1 MVIPYFY
8 ARLPARTGQIN
19 RKLSTKKIY
28 LIRHGQTDFNL
39 QGIVQGSGVNSSIN
53 EKGRFQAQAFF
64 EAFKHVHFDKIYTS
78 TLKRTTES
86 VQPFIDLGIPF
97 VHLEG
102 LNEISWGKK
111 EGQPITLE
119 EDAYYNWMLSQWQVG
134 NTHERIEG
142 GESPEDVTK
151 RQDGAINY
159 IMSKT
164 EESTILICMHG
175 RAMRI
180 LLCRLLNYPLR
191 SMDMFEHQN
200 LCLYQLDFT
209 GSMYAVKKYNDA
221 AHLKSV
227 KEIKQQ
233 QAEKIITP

>member
-1 MVIPYFY
+1 M
-8 ARLPARTGQIN
+8 GQIN
-19 RKLSTKKIY
+19 GKLSIKKIY
-28 LIRHGQTDFNL
+28 IIRHGQTDYNL

-53 EKGRFQAQAFF
+53 ETGRQQARAFF
-64 EAFKHVHFDKIYTS
+64 EAYNHIPFDKIYTS

-86 VQPFIDLGIPF
+86 AQPFIDLGIPF
-97 VHLEG
+97 VQLDG

-119 EDAYYNWMLSQWQVG
+119 EDAYYNWMLAQWQEG
-134 NTHERIEG
+134 NTSERIEG

-209 GSMYAVKKYNDA
+209 GSLYSVKKYNDTT
-221 AHLKSV
+221 HL
-227 KEIKQQ
+227 
-233 QAEKIITP
+233 QALSSEKNNKYSIQGVVTP

>member
-1 MVIPYFY
+1 M
-8 ARLPARTGQIN
+8 
-19 RKLSTKKIY
+19 
-28 LIRHGQTDFNL
+28 
-39 QGIVQGSGVNSSIN
+39 QGSGVNSSIN
-53 EKGRFQAQAFF
+53 EKGRLQAQAFF
-64 EAFKHVHFDKIYTS
+64 ETYKHVPFDKIYTS
-78 TLKRTTES
+78 ALKRTTES
-86 VQPFIDLGIPF
+86 VQPFIDLGLPF
-97 VHLEG
+97 VQMEG

-119 EDAYYNWMLSQWQVG
+119 EDAYYNWMLSQWQMG

-151 RQDGAINY
+151 RQDGAIHY
-159 IMSKT
+159 IMSKK

-209 GSMYAVKKYNDA
+209 GSMYSVKKYNDTS
-221 AHLKSV
+221 HLASLKNSISHPVKISV
-227 KEIKQQ
+227 V
-233 QAEKIITP
+233 TP

>member
-1 MVIPYFY
+1 MD
-8 ARLPARTGQIN
+8 QIN
-19 RKLSTKKIY
+19 GKLSIKKIY
-28 LIRHGQTDFNL
+28 IIRHGQTDYNL

-53 EKGRFQAQAFF
+53 ETGRQQAHAFF
-64 EAFKHVHFDKIYTS
+64 EAYKHIPFDKIYTS
-78 TLKRTTES
+78 VLKRTTES
-86 VQPFIDLGIPF
+86 AQPFIDLGIPF
-97 VHLEG
+97 VQLEG

-119 EDAYYNWMLSQWQVG
+119 EDAYYNWMLAQWQEG
-134 NTHERIEG
+134 NTSERIEG

-209 GSMYAVKKYNDA
+209 GSLYSVKKYNDTT
-221 AHLKSV
+221 HLQVLSSAKNNEYSIQRV
-227 KEIKQQ
+227 
-233 QAEKIITP
+233 ITP